1 MTLQPGQT
9 YVVSVG
15 LNAFYAKTMGGLG
28 TQRTSGPLQSVADGQ
43 NGIYANAAGQ
53 FPTNSWGSSNYFVD
67 AVVKLPGEPPRTPQ
81 VSSTLPLSNATGV
94 PTDWTVRATFSL
106 DLDPTSV
113 TTSSFTLRDEDDNLV
128 PATVS
133 YDEDTRTATLTPT
146 AALDTGVS
154 YLARLA
160 TTIRS
165 DDGTVM
171 GAPYAWSFAT
181 VPPGPPSVIAT
192 SPATGAVNVSPVG
205 AVTATFSEP
214 MNGATLQA
222 GGLVLSG
229 PGGAVPATVTYDNP
243 TRTARLIPSAPL
255 AASTAYTAQV
265 TTLARSA
272 KGIAVAA
279 PVSWSFTT
287 SACACRLYG
296 DGNPGVDF
304 TGISTRNGRD
314 PAFQWSLELG
324 VKVRVDEPARL
335 EAIRFWKDADE
346 TGTHSGRLWTAGGTL
361 LATATF
367 SGETGSGLADGDARY
382 AGRPGAGPDLRR
394 VRRHQR
400 VLQPDALRAGVAD
413 RLRPAADG
421 RRRPERRLRRRG
433 RRLPVAVLRVELVL
447 RRPGGE
453 MRPKT
458 GLLGS
463 VRPARSGLR
472 SIG

>member
-1 MTLQPGQT
+1 M
-9 YVVSVG
+9 
-15 LNAFYAKTMGGLG
+15 
-28 TQRTSGPLQSVADGQ
+28 
-43 NGIYANAAGQ
+43 
-53 FPTNSWGSSNYFVD
+53 
-67 AVVKLPGEPPRTPQ
+67 
-81 VSSTLPLSNATGV
+81 
-94 PTDWTVRATFSL
+94 
-106 DLDPTSV
+106 
-113 TTSSFTLRDEDDNLV
+113 TTSSFTLRDEDGNLV

-154 YLARLA
+154 YPPAWPPRSAPTTAR
-160 TTIRS
+160 S
-165 DDGTVM
+165 M
-171 GAPYAWSFAT
+171 GAPYAWTFAT

-205 AVTATFSEP
+205 TVTATFSEP

-272 KGIAVAA
+272 KGIAMAA

-287 SACACRLYG
+287 SACPCRLYG

-361 LATATF
+361 LGTATF
-367 SGETGSGLADGDARY
+367 SGETGSGWQTATLATPVDLAPGQTYVVSVGINAYFSQTRYALGSPIVSGPLRTIADGQNGVYGDAAGAFPSQSY
-382 AGRPGAGPDLRR
+382 ASSSYFVDPV
-394 VRRHQR
+394 VR
-400 VLQPDALRAGVAD
+400 
-413 RLRPAADG
+413 
-421 RRRPERRLRRRG
+421 
-433 RRLPVAVLRVELVL
+433 
-447 RRPGGE
+447 
-453 MRPKT
+453 
-458 GLLGS
+458 
-463 VRPARSGLR
+463 
-472 SIG
+472 